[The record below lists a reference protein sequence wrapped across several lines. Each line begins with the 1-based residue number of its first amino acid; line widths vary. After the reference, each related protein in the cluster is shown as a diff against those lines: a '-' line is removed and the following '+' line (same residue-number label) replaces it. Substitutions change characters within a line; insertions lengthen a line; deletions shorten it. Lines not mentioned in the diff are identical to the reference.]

1 MAVDL
6 NGVLRAK
13 HFTANFT
20 LDDVTDQVVPTATAS
35 GPVRTWQY
43 MSARVV
49 NVAYTNTTGS
59 EVDLM
64 VIARP
69 IDINSFNVLDDQALL
84 RELASGIA
92 RLVIN
97 GATSSEV
104 GGWVGLLNG
113 SGSTYVTITGTIPN
127 GATYLVEAANAAQ
140 WMELRA

>member
-49 NVAYTNTTGS
+49 NVAYTNTTG
-59 EVDLM
+59 
-64 VIARP
+64 A
-69 IDINSFNVLDDQALL
+69 DIEILVAVLPVPLNTFSMLDDQATL
-84 RELASGIA
+84 RDFSAGVA
-92 RLVIN
+92 RIYIN
-97 GATSSEV
+97 GGNGTES
-104 GGWVGLLNG
+104 GGWVGLSNG
-113 SGSTYVTITGTIPN
+113 ATTPFVPLTCTIPN
-127 GATYLVEAANAAQ
+127 GATYMVEGAQ
-140 WMELRA
+140 VGYWMELRA